1 MAGRLSEYQILVTGT
16 NGFLGR
22 RLVHHLLAE
31 DAYVVGLDLAPLPLN
46 FEELKL
52 SKGTLIHR
60 VGDVNSAELVEQA
73 LKEVE
78 GGGRSY
84 SALFHLSG
92 LTHVGKCRGNPLT
105 AFDANV
111 IQVGRILEVCR
122 KNRLSRV
129 IYPSTALVYGDHSPS
144 LLTEENKTLPRTVY
158 ASTKLAAEAVIQG
171 YAGSYSFSCDIAR
184 LSNVY
189 GSDANPDT
197 AVNTALRQAR
207 QGGPIRLMNPNPQRD
222 FIYCED
228 VVEGLIR
235 LLTSGQEPGCRI
247 FNLSTGKATSI
258 GQMAKMVCEIAGIKS
273 QPIESGASDARE
285 DSRLV
290 LANDRLVK
298 RTRWCPV
305 FTLEMGLKA
314 AWEQLNG

>member
-1 MAGRLSEYQILVTGT
+1 MSGSLSEYQILVTGT

-22 RLVHHLLAE
+22 RLLHRLLAE
-31 DAYVVGLDLAPLPLN
+31 DAYVVGLDLAPLALN

-52 SKGTLIHR
+52 SKGTLMHR

-78 GGGRSY
+78 GGDRSH

-92 LTHVGKCRGNPLT
+92 LTHVGKCMDNPLM
-105 AFDANV
+105 AFDANL

-144 LLTEENKTLPRTVY
+144 LLTEENKTLPRTIY

-207 QGGPIRLMNPNPQRD
+207 QGRPIRLMNPNPQRD

-235 LLTSGQEPGCRI
+235 LLISGQEPGCRI

-258 GQMAKMVCEIAGIKS
+258 GQMAKMVCRIA
-273 QPIESGASDARE
+273 ESGAGEAGKN
-285 DSRLV
+285 SRLV
-290 LANDRLVK
+290 LANDRLAE
-298 RTRWCPV
+298 RTRWSPA
-305 FTLEMGLKA
+305 FTLEMGLRA
-314 AWEQLNG
+314 AWEQMNG